1 MDFPT
6 VWQQL
11 LTRDWMWTFGRNAV
25 EGAQLA
31 KQGRVKVRAA
41 ELLGERELEITA
53 YVTDTRLTQFETT
66 VTLQWQTSQRLS
78 ILSRCL
84 CPAGAYCKHAAALL
98 VHATDRKLQDE
109 IEERVTAP
117 PPPPPEPRVPTTPAR
132 PKLPVQTHPY
142 ARPEPVLVLRR
153 IDATLP
159 KDAKSSKL
167 LRLPVADP
175 MVTYPGCP
183 DRLLL
188 TLRSPSHDW
197 EADGVIHRLE
207 RDLES
212 ERECLREVMRLGL
225 LPFMEAHPGVVTSAP
240 LNHLA
245 VSQGYELE
253 FWKNFRQHDM
263 RDLQQRG
270 WRIESAPD
278 FGYDVIELR
287 EQHWVNGLR
296 PEPGNGMIYSLEMG
310 VEIDGRRVSLIPI
323 LAEAVQKGLTVQ
335 EVTESPDAP
344 FLFLVPELGDRLI
357 SLPGRRLLPI
367 LSVLHEL
374 FTPGAKKKD
383 KLKVDRLRAAQLGAE
398 QGLALQMP
406 TELARLGEKL
416 ESFSSLPV
424 VEPPVGLQATLRPYQ
439 QEGLGWLQFL
449 REYGLH
455 GILADDMGL
464 GKTLQTIAHLLTEV
478 ESGRADRPSLI
489 LAPTSVIRN
498 WVAEAKKFAPSLKA
512 LILHGEHR
520 RERFPYIKNYH
531 IVVTSYPLLI
541 RDIERLQ
548 NFEWHVVVL
557 DEAHGIKNARAKA
570 AQAARA
576 LNARHR
582 LCLTGT
588 PMENHLGELWS
599 LFHFLMPGY
608 LGEQDAFK
616 AVFRN
621 PIEKKQDATAQ
632 QRLTARLQPVMLRRT
647 KDAVAKDLPP
657 KTELINAVELDKAQ
671 ADLYETIRATV
682 DKRVREAIADQ
693 GIEKS
698 QLIVLDALLK
708 LRQVC
713 CHPALLKT
721 ESAKKVETS
730 AKTEFLMEEM
740 LPELIEEGRRI
751 LIFSQ
756 FTSMLDILETQLKAR
771 SIRYVKLTGSTEDRM
786 KPVEQFQ
793 NGDMPVFL
801 ISLKAGGVGITLTA
815 ADTVIHYDP
824 WWNPAIEAQA
834 TDRAYRIGQ
843 TKPVFVHKLI
853 CQGTIEERIVE
864 MQRRKSALVA
874 GLLTGNT
881 DAARI
886 TQEDVRELLAPL

>member
-11 LTRDWMWTFGRNAV
+11 LSREWMWTFGRNAM

-41 ELLGERELEITA
+41 ELLGDQELEITA
-53 YVTDTRLTQFETT
+53 FVTDNRLTQFETT
-66 VTLQWQTSQRLS
+66 VTLQFKDARRLS
-78 ILSRCL
+78 IMSRCL

-98 VHATDRKLQDE
+98 VQATDRKLQDE

-117 PPPPPEPRVPTTPAR
+117 PPPPPVAKASAIAKA
-132 PKLPVQTHPY
+132 KLPVHLLE
-142 ARPEPVLVLRR
+142 AGKPEPVLVLRR
-153 IDATLP
+153 IDASLP

-183 DRLLL
+183 ERLLL
-188 TLRSPSHDW
+188 TVRSTHHEW
-197 EADGVIHRLE
+197 EAEGKLQRVE
-207 RDLES
+207 RDLEL
-212 ERECLREVMRLGL
+212 ERSFLRDVMLLGL
-225 LPFMEAHPGVVTSAP
+225 MPFMEAHPGVVTSAP

-253 FWKNFRQHDM
+253 FWKGFRQEESK
-263 RDLQQRG
+263 RLQQRG
-270 WRIESAPD
+270 WRIESSSD
-278 FGYDVIELR
+278 FGYDVIQLHEH
-287 EQHWVNGLR
+287 HWVTGLR
-296 PEPGNGMIYSLEMG
+296 PEPGNGLVYSLEMG
-310 VEIDGRRVSLIPI
+310 VEIDGKRVSLIPI

-335 EVTESPDAP
+335 EVSESPETP

-357 SLPGRRLLPI
+357 SLPGKRLLPI

-383 KLKVDRLRAAQLGAE
+383 KIKVDRLRAAQLGQE
-398 QGLALQMP
+398 QGMALQMP
-406 TELARLGEKL
+406 TEIAKLGEKL
-416 ESFSSLPV
+416 ATFTSLPAV
-424 VEPPVGLQATLRPYQ
+424 SPPGGLQATLRPYQ
-439 QEGLGWLQFL
+439 LEGLGWLQFL
-449 REYGLH
+449 REFGLH

-478 ESGRADRPSLI
+478 EAGRADRPSLI

-498 WVAEAKKFAPSLKA
+498 WVAEAKKFAPAMKV

-520 RERFPYIKNYH
+520 KERFPFIKNYH
-531 IVVTSYPLLI
+531 VVVTSYPLLI
-541 RDIERLQ
+541 RDIEKLQ
-548 NFEWHVVVL
+548 KFEWHVVVL

-576 LNARHR
+576 LDARHR

-616 AVFRN
+616 AFFRN
-621 PIEKKQDATAQ
+621 PIEKKQDPTAQ
-632 QRLTARLQPVMLRRT
+632 QRLTARLQPVLLRRT

-730 AKTEFLMEEM
+730 AKTEYLMDEM

-756 FTSMLDILETQLKAR
+756 FTSMLDILERMLKER
-771 SIRYVKLTGSTEDRM
+771 GIRYVKLTGSTEDRM

-843 TKPVFVHKLI
+843 KKPVFVHKLI

-864 MQRRKSALVA
+864 MQRRKSALIN

-881 DAARI
+881 DAAKL